1 MRVLTIED
9 DPTAQM
15 VLKNILCKF
24 ADVTESANGEEGLQ
38 TFCAA
43 LKDGNGFDLVCLDI
57 GLPDVQGND
66 LLRMLRKTEAENP
79 AKPSVVLVMTASHEI
94 QIVQKM
100 ITLGADGYFVK
111 PVNRVKLVVRL
122 RELGFAVRAGC
133 ATTA

>member
-15 VLKNILCKF
+15 MLKNILCKF

-66 LLRMLRKTEAENP
+66 LLQMLRKTETEKPTKP
-79 AKPSVVLVMTASHEI
+79 AVVLVMTASHEI
-94 QIVQKM
+94 QVIQKM

-111 PVNRVKLVVRL
+111 PVNRVKLIVRL
-122 RELGFAVRAGC
+122 RELGFAVRAGSK
-133 ATTA
+133 TTA